1 MALADAIIFE
11 TVVSPTG
18 NGTIIRIQIADAPLQ
33 DGLMDA
39 DAGDIHIDL
48 TVRLPNAANPRLAS
62 IHREA
67 ISRAQQVF
75 GRLAQEANTLSQQA
89 YGNAE

>member
-1 MALADAIIFE
+1 MALADATIVE
-11 TVVSPTG
+11 TVVSPTD
-18 NGTIIRIQIADAPLQ
+18 NGTIIRIQIADATLQ

-62 IHREA
+62 IHREG
-67 ISRAQQVF
+67 INRAQQVLNQ
-75 GRLAQEANTLSQQA
+75 LAQEANALSQQ
-89 YGNAE
+89 GS

>member
-1 MALADAIIFE
+1 MALADAIILE

-67 ISRAQQVF
+67 INRAQQVLE
-75 GRLAQEANTLSQQA
+75 GLAQQANAL
-89 YGNAE
+89 GKEV

>member
-1 MALADAIIFE
+1 MALNDAIIFE
-11 TVVSPTG
+11 TVVSPVG
-18 NGTIIRIQIADAPLQ
+18 NGTIVRVQVADAPLR

-67 ISRAQQVF
+67 INRAQQVLS
-75 GRLAQEANTLSQQA
+75 RLAQQA
-89 YGNAE
+89 TALGEQAQ

>member
-1 MALADAIIFE
+1 MALNDAIIFE
-11 TVVSPTG
+11 TTVSPVD
-18 NGTIIRIQIADAPLQ
+18 NGTIVHMQISDAPLR

-39 DAGDIHIDL
+39 DVADIHIDL

-67 ISRAQQVF
+67 INRAQQVLD
-75 GRLAQEANTLSQQA
+75 RLAQEATALSEQA
-89 YGNAE
+89 R

>member
-1 MALADAIIFE
+1 MALTDAIILE
-11 TVVSPTG
+11 TVVSPTD

-39 DAGDIHIDL
+39 DAGDIHIVL

-67 ISRAQQVF
+67 INRAQQVLSH
-75 GRLAQEANTLSQQA
+75 LAQEANALSQQA
-89 YGNAE
+89 

>member
-1 MALADAIIFE
+1 MALTDSIILE
-11 TVVSPTG
+11 TVVSPVA

-33 DGLMDA
+33 DGVMDA

-67 ISRAQQVF
+67 INRAQQVL
-75 GRLAQEANTLSQQA
+75 GALAQQANALAQ
-89 YGNAE
+89 

>member
-1 MALADAIIFE
+1 MALDDATIFE
-11 TVVSPTG
+11 TVVSPVDH
-18 NGTIIRIQIADAPLQ
+18 GTIVRIQIADAPLR

-39 DAGDIHIDL
+39 DVSDVHIDL

-67 ISRAQQVF
+67 ISRAQQVLS
-75 GRLAQEANTLSQQA
+75 RLAQQA
-89 YGNAE
+89 AALGQ